1 MPGTKVWRCGRGAKI
16 LNWAAD
22 LQKKNSVCVSPV
34 LPLHVLLAGKLQG
47 SQIVS
52 HIHLVKRLRADHGP
66 EVRLKPSWPKV
77 H

>member
-1 MPGTKVWRCGRGAKI
+1 MSGADVWRCGRGAKM
-16 LNWAAD
+16 LNWPTD
-22 LQKKNSVCVSPV
+22 LQKLNRACVSSV

-47 SQIVS
+47 SQMVS